1 MAKIDCSVTVDFL
14 REWRRMC
21 ESYDDDECF
30 EACPMNGIA
39 NDKHRSCT
47 DMAQKNPERAIKI
60 VQKWSDEHP
69 VMTRLDDLLKKY
81 PKAQLDKITGCPTIR
96 PAKLGYCDGCFSCS
110 NTAQTHHSCWHEPL
124 VGGATGKAVE

>member
-1 MAKIDCSVTVDFL
+1 
-14 REWRRMC
+14 MC

-39 NDKHRSCT
+39 NDKYRSCT

-69 VMTRLDDLLKKY
+69 VMTRLDDLLEKC
-81 PKAQLDKITGCPTIR
+81 PKISLNYVDKVPYIKPHHF
-96 PAKLGYCDGCFSCS
+96 GYCKDCAVCPLRAKSS
-110 NTAQTHHSCWHEPL
+110 VSLTSCWNEPL
-124 VGGATGKAVE
+124 AGGATGKAVG